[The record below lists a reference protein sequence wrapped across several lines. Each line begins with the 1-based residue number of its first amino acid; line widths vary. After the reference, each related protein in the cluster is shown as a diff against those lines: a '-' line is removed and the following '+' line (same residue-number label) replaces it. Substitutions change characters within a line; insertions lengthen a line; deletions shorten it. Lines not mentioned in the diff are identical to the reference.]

1 MKLLLAGEQ
10 SQRSWSQRGAAT
22 ASSITSS
29 EIIIK
34 ILIENSLD
42 DDKDD
47 FPNESPEPIVGST
60 FGRAWMDFNLF
71 LDWILLAACSW
82 QDPKPEADDDD
93 NFQYYPHPHINTI
106 IIIIIMIIMSI
117 IRSEVALPSLEVAAP
132 QVLPLLCRVLPFK
145 RWVFRIR
152 LTE

>member
-22 ASSITSS
+22 ASPITSC
-29 EIIIK
+29 EIIIE

-42 DDKDD
+42 DDDD
-47 FPNESPEPIVGST
+47 DDDDDYPNESPEPIVGST

-82 QDPKPEADDDD
+82 QDPKPEAEDDDD
-93 NFQYYPHPHINTI
+93 DDDFQYNPHPHINTI
-106 IIIIIMIIMSI
+106 TIIIMIIIM
-117 IRSEVALPSLEVAAP
+117 
-132 QVLPLLCRVLPFK
+132 
-145 RWVFRIR
+145 
-152 LTE
+152 LT